1 MGIRR
6 AQHAEVRLGSLA
18 GRPASEPLE
27 AGVLGLPARGG
38 PDWKERF
45 ERGLTAGE
53 APQGIGL
60 QGRPWPDP
68 KIPHFPWTSKI
79 GAQCVDQMFGDEK
92 KCTATSLETASSP
105 VGGGCLITT
114 GENREQ

>member
-45 ERGLTAGE
+45 ERGFTAGE

-68 KIPHFPWTSKI
+68 
-79 GAQCVDQMFGDEK
+79 
-92 KCTATSLETASSP
+92 
-105 VGGGCLITT
+105 
-114 GENREQ
+114 